1 MKSGTSYDIVRIK
14 DQLPPISELMG
25 RHGHQTRR
33 VGTAMFMCCPFHEEK
48 SPSCQIDD
56 TLGRFHCFGCG
67 KGGDAFD
74 YWQGAK
80 GISFQDCLAELAGIA
95 GIGPEFHGQGRDF
108 VKPAPRVK
116 EPEKVPDPLTG
127 QALANWQHACDSL
140 ASDPQEIA
148 RIAEWRGIDPSVV
161 LFAARQ
167 GLMGRYQYWNTHR
180 EAFLVEMPSPIG
192 LVPVSVHCRL
202 APGSPGNLCNKPG
215 QKWKQ
220 SWRFDPPECGAWP
233 FLIGDPSQAD
243 HIFLLEGQWD
253 ALALVSAMGWHLKEK
268 WPRIAVIA
276 IRGAAGWRKLLLH
289 EINPAAQLFAIADAD
304 GAGAR
309 WFEEDGLLA
318 QLHGRVKH
326 LHAFWPTTE
335 KHDLNDLV
343 KSGELD
349 RATLLSYLQ
358 PLMVQKPKPRPPT
371 FAAWCKEHTADPEP
385 IGRAATYVRHD
396 KGKPGG
402 RRPLR
407 DWDRWWTK
415 CQVPPDLHADL
426 SLLWQNYKSA
436 C

>member
-14 DQLPPISELMG
+14 EKLPAISELMA
-25 RHGHQTRR
+25 RQGHTTRK

-74 YWQGAK
+74 YWQHARGL
-80 GISFQDCLAELAGIA
+80 SFQDSLAELAGIA
-95 GIGPEFHGQGRDF
+95 GVGPEFHGQGRDY

-116 EPEKVPDPLTG
+116 EPEKAPDPLTG
-127 QALANWQHACDSL
+127 PALATWQHACDSL
-140 ASDPQEIA
+140 SSDPQEIA
-148 RIAEWRGIDPSVV
+148 RIAAWRGIDPAAIA
-161 LFAARQ
+161 FAARR
-167 GLMGRYQYWNTHR
+167 GLMGQYRYMGHDR

-192 LVPVSVHCRL
+192 LVPVSVHIRI
-202 APGSPGNLCNKPG
+202 APGTRGNENSTKA
-215 QKWKQ
+215 
-220 SWRFDPPECGAWP
+220 SWRFDPAKCGSWP
-233 FLIGDPSQAD
+233 FLIGDPAAAD

-253 ALALVSAMGWHLKEK
+253 ALALVSVMGWHLKER
-268 WPRIAVIA
+268 WPRVAVIGL
-276 IRGAAGWRKLLLH
+276 RGSTSGAKLMLH

-309 WFEEDGLLA
+309 WFEDDGLLA

-358 PLMVQKPKPRPPT
+358 PLMVQRPKPRPPT

-385 IGRAATYVRHD
+385 IARAATYVIYD
-396 KGKPGG
+396 KAKPKG

-407 DWDRWWTK
+407 DWERHWTK
-415 CQVPPDLHADL
+415 CQVPSDLHADL
-426 SLLWQNYKSA
+426 SLLWQNYKAA